1 MRESP
6 QVAANLQFSSVADW
20 AVSKW
25 LASGNHTSID
35 MNTLLLV
42 TDGSNSRQLPLDHFP
57 FTLGRLEDRDCV
69 VGHQATSREHAILLQ
84 ENGGCYVEDCASR
97 YGTFVNG
104 EKVDRRLLRIGDA
117 IQLGSLEAP
126 VLRFCEEGE
135 ETQKPGSILPDL
147 KAIGQP
153 ASDLERLK
161 WFLDAARKLNEFGAI
176 NEILG
181 SLVEITLQLTKVE
194 RGFVFLTKSDG
205 ELEFAVGR
213 GISGPINQ
221 EDHEI
226 SRSAIQQAIRGA
238 SKFIVTD
245 TMSAESDFRS
255 ESIVAQS
262 IRFVICIPLRRRS
275 AECDP
280 TARET
285 MGVLYLDSRLNVGSM
300 TSVEHDLLETIAKE
314 AAALVENAYL
324 AESEAAARRYRT
336 ELAIASAIQ
345 HGLMK
350 VRVPKLPYVQISA
363 QSIPCL
369 EIGGDFYDVIEA
381 HGCLYVIVADISGKG
396 ISAALL
402 ASTLQGML
410 YAMVKAGQPLTQIAS
425 VANQFIAEKDVGKY
439 ATMVMVKVTK
449 RGLVEYINCGHVRPV
464 VVNGAEVSRLQ
475 ETNLPV
481 GLIPNAVYE
490 SDVYQLNVGGRL
502 LLVTDG
508 ITEAEN
514 PAGDFYGE
522 EELERSAV
530 LATVK
535 EVFDQVQIF
544 ANGAP
549 SSDDCTIVEVRYTSA

>member
-1 MRESP
+1 
-6 QVAANLQFSSVADW
+6 
-20 AVSKW
+20 
-25 LASGNHTSID
+25 

-42 TDGSNSRQLPLDHFP
+42 TDGSSSREVPLDHFP
-57 FTLGRLEDRDCV
+57 FTLGRLENRDCV
-69 VGHQATSREHAILLQ
+69 ITHNATSREHAVLVQ
-84 ENGGCYVEDCASR
+84 ENGGFYVQDCHSR

-104 EKVDRRLLRIGDA
+104 EKVDRRLLNIGDA
-117 IQLGSLEAP
+117 IQLGALDGP
-126 VLRFCEEGE
+126 ILRFCEAAAISPQTDGIM
-135 ETQKPGSILPDL
+135 PNL
-147 KAIGQP
+147 KAIREP
-153 ASDLERLK
+153 ASDFERLK

-176 NEILG
+176 DEILG

-205 ELEFAVGR
+205 ELQFAVGR
-213 GISGPINQ
+213 STAGPIYQ
-221 EDHEI
+221 EDHAI
-226 SRSAIQQAIRGA
+226 SYSAIQQAIRGA

-245 TMSAESDFRS
+245 TMSAEAKYRS

-262 IRFVICIPLRRRS
+262 IRSIICIPLRRRT

-280 TARET
+280 GARET
-285 MGVLYLDSRLNVGSM
+285 MGVLYLDSRLNVGNM

-324 AESEAAARRYRT
+324 ADSEAAARRYRT
-336 ELAIASAIQ
+336 ELAIASGIQ
-345 HGLMK
+345 QGLMK

-381 HGCLYVIVADISGKG
+381 HGCLYVIIADISGKG

-410 YAMVKAGQPLTQIAS
+410 YAMVVAGQPLVQIAA
-425 VANQFIAEKDVGKY
+425 VANKFIAEKDVGKY

-449 RGLVEYINCGHVRPV
+449 RGLLEYINCGHIKPV
-464 VVNGAEVSRLQ
+464 VVKGEEVSRLR

-490 SDVYQLNVGGRL
+490 SDVHQLSVGERV

-508 ITEAEN
+508 VTEAEN
-514 PAGDFYGE
+514 TVGDFYGE
-522 EELERSAV
+522 GELERSAV
-530 LATVK
+530 LPAVS
-535 EVFDQVQIF
+535 EILDRVQTF

-549 SSDDCTIVEVRYTSA
+549 ASDDCTIVEVRYTLGD